1 MMNGSPDRH
10 ANVLADEVPLPVAV
24 IRQPALDNNL
34 RWMSTFARHHGL
46 SLAPHGKTT
55 MSPELM
61 AMQIQ
66 HGAWG
71 MTAANPFHA
80 ALYAQWGIVRI
91 IIANQIVGRRSMDA
105 LIGLMR
111 DHPSAEV
118 YCLLDS
124 IDGVAALAQASVA
137 ARLDRAV
144 RVLVEIG
151 DAGQRAG
158 VRNTEQA
165 LAVARAA
172 HAAQGIALA
181 GVEIFEGV
189 HADGAGSGAHLA
201 RFADAVRAIVGE
213 GLIETEEVIVSAGG
227 SLFYDQ
233 AAATMLAA
241 AADRPLRPVLR
252 SGCYLTHDHGMYAAA
267 HHGIAARGL
276 VALPEGGLQPALE
289 VWAHVQSRPEP
300 GQAIAALGKRNV
312 SSDSGLPVP
321 LWHVRPGRDARPLP
335 LEGCTAAKLYDQHA
349 CLTVPPGSDLAYG
362 DLIGFGISHPCTTF
376 DKWRHLLI
384 VDDEYRVTG
393 RVSTHFGL
401 VG

>member
-1 MMNGSPDRH
+1 MTTRHPDGLAR
-10 ANVLADEVPLPVAV
+10 VLADDVALPVAV
-24 IRQPALDNNL
+24 IRQSALDNNL
-34 RWMSTFARHHGL
+34 AWMSAFARHHGL

-61 AMQIQ
+61 AMQME

-80 ALYAQWGIVRI
+80 ALYAQWGIERI

-105 LIGLMR
+105 LTGLMR

-118 YCLLDS
+118 YCLVDS
-124 IDGVAALAQASVA
+124 AAGVAALSEAGSA
-137 ARLDRAV
+137 ARLGRTM
-144 RVLVEIG
+144 RVLIEIG

-158 VRNTEQA
+158 VRSTAEA

-172 HAAQGIALA
+172 HAAAGIALA

-189 HADGAGSGAHLA
+189 HADGAGSGAQLE
-201 RFADAVRAIVGE
+201 RFAEAVRAIVGE
-213 GLIETEEVIVSAGG
+213 GLIETAEVIVSAGG

-241 AADRPLRPVLR
+241 SADRPLRPVLR
-252 SGCYLTHDHGMYAAA
+252 SGCYLTHDHGMYADA
-267 HHGIAARGL
+267 HHGIAVRGL
-276 VALPEGGLQPALE
+276 VALPAGGLQPALE

-300 GQAIAALGKRNV
+300 GQAIAALGKRNI
-312 SSDSGLPVP
+312 SSDAGLPVP
-321 LWHVRPGRDARPLP
+321 LWHVRPGRDARPMP
-335 LEGCTAAKLYDQHA
+335 LEGCTTAKLYDQHA
-349 CLTVPPGSDLAYG
+349 CLAVPPGCDLAYG

-384 VDDEYRVTG
+384 VDDNYRVTG
-393 RVSTHFGL
+393 RVSTHFGI
-401 VG
+401 VA

>member
-34 RWMSTFARHHGL
+34 RWMSAFARHHGL